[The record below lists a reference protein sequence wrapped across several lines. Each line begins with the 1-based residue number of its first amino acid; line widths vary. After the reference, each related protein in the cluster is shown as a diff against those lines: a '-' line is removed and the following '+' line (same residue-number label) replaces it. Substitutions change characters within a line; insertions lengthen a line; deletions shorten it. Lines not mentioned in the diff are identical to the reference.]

1 MKNTILLAGA
11 MAMMSGVAFADH
23 GNPWATEDDV
33 VLSRYHDENQARS
46 IDTPGED
53 EMRGRMVQPA
63 SGKIGGERSGGKS
76 EGAGRNGGG
85 GGAKSGGGQ
94 RGGEKRGR

>member
-1 MKNTILLAGA
+1 MKKTIMLAGA
-11 MAMMSGVAFADH
+11 MAMLSGVALADH

-33 VLSRYHDENQARS
+33 VLSCYHEENQARS

-53 EMRGRMVQPA
+53 EMRGRTVRSA
-63 SGKIGGERSGGKS
+63 SGKLGGGQSGGKS
-76 EGAGRNGGG
+76 AGAGRTGG

-94 RGGEKRGR
+94 GGGGKHRR